1 MDIEEKKSLTSSWFR
16 ELRDMFC
23 EEFVDIDSGSFERKN
38 WDHKFEGGGEMSLM
52 KGEVFEKVGVNI
64 STVSGKFDNDFKSE
78 VKGTD
83 EAPNYWASGISLV
96 AHMQSP
102 KVPAFH
108 FNTRY
113 IVTGDSWFG
122 GGGDLTPTIKKDCL
136 SASSAKYISFGPANA
151 DKDIIFGSI
160 PMSVRYLTMIADA
173 NCSFEKK
180 NSSFIS
186 SKIFSSTL
194 SVE

>member
-23 EEFVDIDSGSFERKN
+23 EEFIDIDGGSFERKN

-78 VKGTD
+78 VKGTE

-108 FNTRY
+108 FNT
-113 IVTGDSWFG
+113 G
-122 GGGDLTPTIKKDCL
+122 GIDINIASELPPVFIPKAVPL
-136 SASSAKYISFGPANA
+136 SQS
-151 DKDIIFGSI
+151 
-160 PMSVRYLTMIADA
+160 RL
-173 NCSFEKK
+173 
-180 NSSFIS
+180 NS
-186 SKIFSSTL
+186 T
-194 SVE
+194 

>member
-23 EEFVDIDSGSFERKN
+23 EEFADIDGGSFERKN

-122 GGGDLTPTIKKDCL
+122 GGGDLTPTINKD
-136 SASSAKYISFGPANA
+136 
-151 DKDIIFGSI
+151 D
-160 PMSVRYLTMIADA
+160 
-173 NCSFEKK
+173 
-180 NSSFIS
+180 
-186 SKIFSSTL
+186 
-194 SVE
+194 